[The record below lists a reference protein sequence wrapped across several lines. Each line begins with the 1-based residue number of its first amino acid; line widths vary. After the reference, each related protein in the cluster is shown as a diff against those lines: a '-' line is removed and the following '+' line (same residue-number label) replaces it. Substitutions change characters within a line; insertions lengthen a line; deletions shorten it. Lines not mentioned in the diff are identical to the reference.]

1 MSAARIAYLLLR
13 VTVAALLCVHG
24 ATRVYN
30 HEVGGFGHFL
40 AGQHVPAAHLVAWV
54 LSLVEVGGT
63 VALAFGVFVIPLCL
77 WFAAE
82 LAVGI
87 ALVHAKNGW
96 FVVGG
101 GTGGVEYSVLLI
113 VALLTTALLRRA
125 SGGGIK

>member
-1 MSAARIAYLLLR
+1 VNSSRAGYLLLR
-13 VTVAALLCVHG
+13 IVVAALLCVHG

-30 HEVGGFGHFL
+30 HDVGGFAQFL
-40 AGQHVPAAHLVAWV
+40 ASQHVPVAPMVAWA
-54 LSLVEVGGT
+54 LSLVEVAGT
-63 VALAFGVFVIPLCL
+63 VALAAGFLVIPLCL

-87 ALVHAKNGW
+87 VMVHARHGW

-113 VALLTTALLRRA
+113 AALLSIALMRRA
-125 SGGGIK
+125 QGGGWN